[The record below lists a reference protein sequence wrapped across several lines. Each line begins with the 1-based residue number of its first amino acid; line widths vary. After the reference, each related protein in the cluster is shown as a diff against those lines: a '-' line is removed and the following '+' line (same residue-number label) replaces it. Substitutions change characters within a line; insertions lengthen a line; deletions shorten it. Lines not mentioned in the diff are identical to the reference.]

1 MSGEK
6 NSLHSRIEEQD
17 IMLHYLRVNKMVVK
31 TIRIGNKKIGE
42 GEPCFIIAEAGV
54 NHNGSVEIAK
64 KLVNAAK
71 AAGADAVKFQTF
83 TTENLVTKDTKKAEY
98 QGKGSQFD
106 MLKKLELKKEDFV
119 GLRRYCDE
127 KEILFLST
135 PHTEDAIDFIDALV
149 PLFKIGSGDLTNLQ
163 LIEKVAKKGKP
174 VFISVGM
181 ATMDEI
187 REAVEVIKKYKVPF
201 IILHCTTN
209 YPCPKKDANLN
220 VIGVL
225 RKEFDCPVGYS
236 DHTEGIDIPTMAA
249 SLGAVVVEKH
259 FTLDK
264 NMEGPDH
271 KASLNPLELREM
283 VDAIRSKKKID
294 IPREVLGN
302 GLKKPTKEE
311 LEFAKFVRKSVVTK
325 KDVPT
330 GVKITKEMLIIKR
343 PGTGIPP
350 KDIEKIIGKTAK
362 HAIKKDALISWE
374 DVE

>member
-1 MSGEK
+1 
-6 NSLHSRIEEQD
+6 
-17 IMLHYLRVNKMVVK
+17 MVVK